1 MPSSALPKGKQL
13 MNNPYEILGVSENAT
28 DEEIKKAY
36 RKLAK
41 QYHPDNYVDN
51 PLADLAAEKM
61 KTINE
66 AYDSI
71 QKMRASGQS
80 NTGYNTSGGYQYQQN
95 RSNSYTG
102 DQRFLRV
109 RNLINSGRINEAETI
124 LGGFAVAERN
134 AEWHFLMSLVYY
146 RKGWLQ
152 NARDEIN
159 LACQMDPYNREYRAF
174 QQRMSS
180 GAYSSPYSGSN
191 TNNTVGCSTCD
202 ICNALLCADCCCDC
216 MGGDLIPCC

>member
-1 MPSSALPKGKQL
+1 
-13 MNNPYEILGVSENAT
+13 MNNPYEVLGVSENAS

-51 PLADLAAEKM
+51 PLKDLAAEKM
-61 KTINE
+61 KSIND

-71 QKMRASGQS
+71 QKMRATGGSQGGFYGNTGS
-80 NTGYNTSGGYQYQQN
+80 NTYNGPEN
-95 RSNSYTG
+95 VYT
-102 DQRFLRV
+102 RV
-109 RNLINSGRINEAETI
+109 RRLINTNRISEAETV
-124 LGGFAVAERN
+124 LGGISANERN

-152 NARDEIN
+152 DARNEIN
-159 LACQMDPYNREYRAF
+159 IACNQDPYNREYRAF

-180 GAYSSPYSGSN
+180 GAYSSPYAGMN
-191 TNNTVGCSTCD
+191 TNMNECSGCDVCQG
-202 ICNALLCADCCCDC
+202 LLCADCCCEC
-216 MGGDLIPCC
+216 MGGDLIRCC